1 MDTFDEMA
9 PMPARRSGGRKPRRK
24 RRQSVLAVA
33 SNIQAAIA
41 AEMLIPSPRTPGG
54 SRGRHL
60 HRATSFNTQLRESF
74 KSQEEGDSGFS
85 EANRS
90 LVHRYCT
97 KLEESSVMDSIA
109 PLARRMFQV
118 MDHATVPKDSRE
130 VLISEA
136 RALYLNLS
144 TDDRMYDGD
153 DLERWLA
160 AAAEKYG
167 SGPGAS
173 VFSLYSLHMHRRKTG
188 GCVCV
193 CCARSLALRRGPPW
207 RPTPSHYSSHLLPPA
222 SCPSLLAGA
231 RTLQESEWMQFI
243 SYQASRLPLD
253 ALAEE
258 LEVFISD
265 LRQSSIVM
273 NIQLTFG
280 QEKTIDEVRRNASTI
295 FEGIESELMPRAI
308 ECFTIMDV
316 EDVEMITFEE
326 ALELYERL
334 GDDAEE
340 AKEEAMEM
348 LESIDT
354 DGSHVIT
361 RHDWLLYIE
370 EICDQLTTPGQFE
383 ELCEELDSIAS
394 TLRDAAKL
402 KPSTRR
408 LRMDKTTSLF
418 KAVVIASRAQR
429 SEVVRGAGDQ
439 ANAERTAALSGLMQR
454 TRDAASTQQIITEA
468 KYVHKLGYYDTSLNS
483 RSLLFILSLL
493 SALQKV
499 EPIDGGG
506 ECDCGQRRDARHR
519 NQRHSGLCE
528 RKS

>member
-173 VFSLYSLHMHRRKTG
+173 VFSFYSLHMHRRKTG

-193 CCARSLALRRGPPW
+193 CVCVL
-207 RPTPSHYSSHLLPPA
+207 
-222 SCPSLLAGA
+222 
-231 RTLQESEWMQFI
+231 RTL
-243 SYQASRLPLD
+243 SRSP
-253 ALAEE
+253 
-258 LEVFISD
+258 
-265 LRQSSIVM
+265 
-273 NIQLTFG
+273 
-280 QEKTIDEVRRNASTI
+280 
-295 FEGIESELMPRAI
+295 
-308 ECFTIMDV
+308 
-316 EDVEMITFEE
+316 
-326 ALELYERL
+326 
-334 GDDAEE
+334 
-340 AKEEAMEM
+340 
-348 LESIDT
+348 
-354 DGSHVIT
+354 
-361 RHDWLLYIE
+361 
-370 EICDQLTTPGQFE
+370 
-383 ELCEELDSIAS
+383 
-394 TLRDAAKL
+394 
-402 KPSTRR
+402 
-408 LRMDKTTSLF
+408 
-418 KAVVIASRAQR
+418 SRA
-429 SEVVRGAGDQ
+429 AMA
-439 ANAERTAALSGLMQR
+439 ANA
-454 TRDAASTQQIITEA
+454 
-468 KYVHKLGYYDTSLNS
+468 VSL
-483 RSLLFILSLL
+483 
-493 SALQKV
+493 
-499 EPIDGGG
+499 
-506 ECDCGQRRDARHR
+506 
-519 NQRHSGLCE
+519 
-528 RKS
+528 